1 MVTSLSFNDCKNH
14 YSSRAQC
21 IITSGRKDL
30 DGLNRIKKGEKTNV
44 LIEHLTDLF
53 FLKSLFSIFFNRQF
67 DCYLTVDNIIIT
79 CWQKCICKL
88 FSPPTTKYTY
98 IPTYTIQIQYF
109 WIEKKYNF
117 KYVQLCLI
125 CCFLIYN
132 ISRRSCGHC
141 LL

>member
-44 LIEHLTDLF
+44 LVEHLTDLF
-53 FLKSLFSIFFNRQF
+53 FFNRQF

-79 CWQKCICKL
+79 C
-88 FSPPTTKYTY
+88 
-98 IPTYTIQIQYF
+98 
-109 WIEKKYNF
+109 
-117 KYVQLCLI
+117 
-125 CCFLIYN
+125 
-132 ISRRSCGHC
+132 
-141 LL
+141 